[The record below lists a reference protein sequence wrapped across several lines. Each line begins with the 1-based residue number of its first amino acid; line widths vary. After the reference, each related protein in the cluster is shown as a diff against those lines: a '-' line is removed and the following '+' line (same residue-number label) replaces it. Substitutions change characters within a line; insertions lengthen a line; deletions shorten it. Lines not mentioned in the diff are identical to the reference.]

1 MRAEPGASLQWGPF
15 LWQASWVEAKPSSG
29 LGIFKSQNYP
39 AVFKLCVCV
48 CVYLCV
54 CVCVCRRHL
63 VFKLSEFVCVCV
75 CVSVCVCVYVCV
87 CRRHL
92 VFKLCVCVSLCVCL
106 CLTQPGFPHLAST
119 VLPSVTFICV
129 FCFLARF
136 ELNTGILV

>member
-63 VFKLSEFVCVCV
+63 VFKL
-75 CVSVCVCVYVCV
+75 
-87 CRRHL
+87 
-92 VFKLCVCVSLCVCL
+92 CVCVSLCVCL